1 MQSVGI
7 PSGVQQSECSDCV
20 AAADEVGE
28 FEAYPFQQNDGIKV
42 YSGSSSHLANADCVG
57 IAFTQ

>member
-1 MQSVGI
+1 MNFELEYSAT
-7 PSGVQQSECSDCV
+7 ECGDCV

-28 FEAYPFQQNDGIKV
+28 FDVYPIQQNLGIKDC
-42 YSGSSSHLANADCVG
+42 SENALHLANADCVG